1 MRNWTLGG
9 GRGAIG
15 RVATLSATLW
25 ISAVAV
31 RPVGGQQVDTLPTEL
46 PTLSPMVAREATARY
61 NGVVALRVR
70 VPTTIESAQTVDG
83 NVATLGAALTI
94 AGTVRGDVIAINAP
108 VTLRAGA
115 RVDGGIFVVGGI
127 VSGLDLARVGG
138 EVRTYQAPLRYT
150 PNGDAAITVD
160 DGSAG
165 EPLLSWLRLRS
176 RAERE
181 NGFRFR
187 NYATYNRVEGLP
199 IYAGPYITRPVRG
212 GVVTAELFGVL
223 RSAENFRWSSENV
236 GHRATIEARTN
247 GELQLIAGGRL
258 QDVVESTQ
266 PWQLSNSETAMA
278 TFFLHRDFRDWY
290 SRLGGTLFAGVAG
303 PRGASLIAS
312 LSDERWASRRER
324 DPWTLFRDA
333 QPWRAN
339 PTVDDGRYHSFRLTG
354 SIDTRNAPDDPRDGW
369 VALAEIE
376 RAHGTVTSFGARS
389 RPLPAPGTSV
399 REESTHPA
407 YTRGLVDL
415 RRYSRLSPQTQLNA
429 RVVAGGWLGGDP
441 LPLQRQLSVGG
452 FGTLPGYDFNDGAT
466 GRDKLRCT
474 GAIVQP
480 GRPAECDR
488 IALAQLEYRVDL
500 GLEGLRRVAPFWYG
514 RGAVVAFVDAGRG
527 WRVRD
532 DVFDAVDFGTRTF
545 PALNTFMTDVGAG
558 LDFSIIGIYVAKA
571 VSVADEPPNVFI
583 RIRHRF

>member
-1 MRNWTLGG
+1 MNSETS
-9 GRGAIG
+9 GRPARASCWWAAAAAALAALMGA
-15 RVATLSATLW
+15 SAG
-25 ISAVAV
+25 A
-31 RPVGGQQVDTLPTEL
+31 QQVDTLPIAM
-46 PTLSPMVAREATARY
+46 PALSPLVAREAASRY
-61 NGVVALRVR
+61 NAPVALRVK
-70 VPTTIESAQTVDG
+70 VTTTIDSAQTVEGD
-83 NVATLGAALTI
+83 VAALGAPLTI
-94 AGTVRGDVIAINAP
+94 GGTVRGDVIAINAP
-108 VTLRAGA
+108 VTLRPGA

-127 VSGLDLARVGG
+127 VSGLDSARVSG
-138 EVRTYQAPLRYT
+138 EVRTYQAELRYV
-150 PNGDAAITVD
+150 PNGDDAITVAD
-160 DGSAG
+160 ESSG
-165 EPLLSWLRLRS
+165 EPMFSWVRLHHGS
-176 RAERE
+176 EHA

-199 IYAGPYITRPVRG
+199 IYAGPYITRPIRN

-247 GELQLIAGGRL
+247 GDLQLIVGGRL
-258 QDVVESTQ
+258 QDIVESTQ
-266 PWQLSNSETAMA
+266 PWQLTNTETALA
-278 TFFLHRDFRDWY
+278 TFFVHRDFRDWY
-290 SRLGGTLFAGVAG
+290 SRLGGTLFAGVSG

-339 PTVDDGRYHSFRLTG
+339 PTVDDGIYHSFRLTG
-354 SIDTRNAPDDPRDGW
+354 TIDTRNDPDDPRDGW
-369 VALAEIE
+369 MATAEIE
-376 RAHGTVTSFGARS
+376 RGHGSVTSFGARS
-389 RPLPAPGTSV
+389 RPRPVPGDNV
-399 REESTHPA
+399 REESAHPTYA
-407 YTRGLVDL
+407 RGLVEL

-429 RVVAGGWLGGDP
+429 RVVTGGWLGGDP

-452 FGTLPGYDFNDGAT
+452 FGTLPGYDFNDGT
-466 GRDKLRCT
+466 VGRDKLRCT
-474 GAIVQP
+474 GAVVQP

-488 IALAQLEYRVDL
+488 IALAQLEYRADL
-500 GLEGLRRVAPFWYG
+500 GLERLHRVVPYWYG
-514 RGAVVAFVDAGRG
+514 RGAIVAFVDAGRG

-558 LDFSIIGIYVAKA
+558 LDFSVVGIYVAKA
-571 VSVADEPPNVFI
+571 VSVANEPPNVFI